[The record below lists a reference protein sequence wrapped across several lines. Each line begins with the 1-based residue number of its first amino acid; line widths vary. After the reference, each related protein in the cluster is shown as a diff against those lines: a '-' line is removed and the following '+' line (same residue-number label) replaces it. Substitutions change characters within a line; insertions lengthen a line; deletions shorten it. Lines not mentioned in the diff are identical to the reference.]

1 MAYLDKEQVLSKI
14 KIAILMACHN
24 RVEVTKR
31 CLQSLDKAQSV
42 TQNIEI
48 SLFAVDDGSTDGTS
62 EELLNWRFTKTLI
75 DGTGNWYWARSMSK
89 AESKVPDDYDGYL
102 WLNDDVE
109 LFENSLKI
117 LYQAILEDDN
127 RILIGQLVSPLD
139 GTITYGGIRQVGWK
153 RNFLQV
159 IDTPVSLDL
168 VKTFNGN
175 FVYIPMSISKKLG
188 KIDGK
193 FQHGYADYDYGLRAS
208 KIGIPLFVLHEVV
221 GECGPNNSKDKYT
234 ETLHQLLFEKK
245 GTPLKSQIRFFSRH
259 GGPEWVIYVIYPFY
273 KYFRRKLW

>member
-1 MAYLDKEQVLSKI
+1 LSVI

-31 CLQSLDKAQSV
+31 CLQSLDNAQLK
-42 TQNIEI
+42 TQDIEI

-62 EELLNWRFTKTLI
+62 EVLLNWSSTKILI
-75 DGTGNWYWARSMSK
+75 EGTGNWYWARSMSI

-109 LFENSLKI
+109 LFQNSLKI
-117 LYQAILEDDN
+117 LHHAILEDEN
-127 RILIGQLVSPLD
+127 RILIGQVASPFD
-139 GTITYGGIRQVGWK
+139 GTITYGGVRQVGWK
-153 RNFLQV
+153 RNFLQL
-159 IDTPVSLDL
+159 IDTPVNIDL

-175 FVYIPMSISKKLG
+175 FVYIPMSIAKKLG

-193 FQHGYADYDYGLRAS
+193 FLHGYADFDYGLRAS
-208 KIGIPLFVLHEVV
+208 KMGIPLFVLREVV
-221 GECGPNNSKDKYT
+221 GECAPNNSKAKYT

-245 GTPLKSQIRFFSRH
+245 GMPLKSQIRFFTRH
-259 GGPEWVIYVIYPFY
+259 GGPEWLIYVIYPFY
-273 KYFRRKLW
+273 KYFRGKLW